1 MSDVNCIF
9 KQIEKILKID
19 TNTEFMVAVF
29 NEIIKCNSS
38 LNENDIFDVLRTFL
52 NNIIKEIDELGTII
66 KNNDGV
72 SISVKNQKML
82 RTCYQI
88 ITSFGISSCLLPGL
102 GISLSKRCATAK
114 SLPTLS
120 LKDTEKYELL
130 VWCTDFLSRSYE
142 VPVLKNIILTF
153 HLSDYL
159 AALIQLAFAP
169 LKKPGDYSNFTMT
182 QEMYDKLLFDK
193 QKYIKTYEY
202 LVNNCFQPMLMKE
215 LLVLQNI
222 TEHPPPMF
230 AKKVI
235 SKEMSKRLTTWG
247 GLLSLIRCFIESH
260 EVDVGV
266 EWKKIEMICKI
277 VTCRHLNLSEED
289 YLSNIVSQLRHIYT
303 MNNKHYLITASSCL
317 LSLYTKYNKS
327 TSVINLLNEVF
338 GSFDHEALLADA
350 LPGTI
355 ILVSQQVQH
364 NIQILQAC
372 TAITQYELPIQ
383 MSKNLYVLYLL
394 RLNCTKTEM
403 KLKLNDII
411 LKIMELLNKSEIK
424 IVIEQILFGLN
435 NHNSHK
441 IIAKEYESGLSV
453 KCVTADFE
461 YPSDEAV
468 IYFIEMFNL
477 ITNNDVVCNIF
488 EACLLKFIELN
499 KENETCD
506 KEAFLLVEDEPEV
519 LNSVSKKCAHML
531 HILSEISATEKV
543 ITILKDKPL
552 LVLDFVESLLLNNIN
567 PINDECCTIALVLL
581 NTIVAN
587 IEKTEDIQTR
597 LNGLM
602 PRLKQLSG
610 ENSSYVNVL
619 SKETLS
625 LIEMECP
632 KADKSAYE
640 KAVSNIYDKLL
651 PVRVHGVIELTK
663 LIDRSDVETISKR
676 HFIFCLFQEQLRHPD
691 SYMYLASVN
700 GIASLA
706 MHCTAEALSIL
717 CREYLEVSPD
727 IRNNESENQNAEL
740 RMKIG
745 DVIVKVTR
753 RLGEMA
759 VVHKTI
765 LLNTMLCACKDD
777 DPLIRTSALSN
788 LAEIALVLNYKIGS
802 ILYELL
808 LCVWDV
814 INGDPALECRRAA
827 VMVLANL
834 IKGLGKDTLV
844 ELNDTLLPIYKTLLK
859 LYKDDDED
867 SLVRLHSQIALE
879 ELNDIVKGFLTQC
892 LPYEKEIS
900 LTTTPNNIIF
910 K

>member
-120 LKDTEKYELL
+120 LKDTDKYELL
-130 VWCTDFLSRSYE
+130 VSCTDFLSRSYE

-182 QEMYDKLLFDK
+182 QELYNKLLFDK

-222 TEHPPPMF
+222 TEHPLPMF

-235 SKEMSKRLTTWG
+235 SKEMSKRLTASG

-289 YLSNIVSQLRHIYT
+289 YLTNIVSQLRHIYT

-327 TSVINLLNEVF
+327 ISVINLLNEVF
-338 GSFDHEALLADA
+338 GSFDNEALLADA

-364 NIQILQAC
+364 NIQILHAC
-372 TAITQYELPIQ
+372 TAITQYELPIH

-453 KCVTADFE
+453 KCVTGDFE

-519 LNSVSKKCAHML
+519 LNSVGKKCAHML
-531 HILSEISATEKV
+531 HILTEISATEKV

-663 LIDRSDVETISKR
+663 LIDKSDVETISKR

>member
-1 MSDVNCIF
+1 
-9 KQIEKILKID
+9 
-19 TNTEFMVAVF
+19 MVAIF
-29 NEIIKCNSS
+29 NEIIKSNTSP
-38 LNENDIFDVLRTFL
+38 NENDIFEVLRTFL

-88 ITSFGISSCLLPGL
+88 ITSFGISTSLLPGL
-102 GISLSKRCATAK
+102 GISLSKRCSTAK

-130 VWCTDFLSRSYE
+130 VLCTDFLSRSYE

-169 LKKPGDYSNFTMT
+169 LKKPGKYTNFTMT
-182 QEMYDKLLFDK
+182 EELYNKLLFDK
-193 QKYIKTYEY
+193 QKYMKMYEY

-230 AKKVI
+230 VKKVI
-235 SKEMSKRLTTWG
+235 SKEMSRRLTTWG

-277 VTCRHLNLSEED
+277 VTCRHLNLSEDD

-303 MNNKHYLITASSCL
+303 MNNKHYLITASSCS
-317 LSLYTKYNKS
+317 LSLYSTYNKS
-327 TSVINLLNEVF
+327 TPVINLVKEVF
-338 GSFDHEALLADA
+338 GSFDHEILLADA

-364 NIQILQAC
+364 NIQILHAC
-372 TAITQYELPIQ
+372 TAITQYELPKHII
-383 MSKNLYVLYLL
+383 SKNLYVLYLL
-394 RLNCTKTEM
+394 RLNCTNTEI
-403 KLKLNDII
+403 KHKLNDII
-411 LKIMELLNKSEIK
+411 LKILELLNKTDIK
-424 IVIEQILFGLN
+424 AVIEQILFGLN
-435 NHNSHK
+435 NHDSHK
-441 IIAKEYESGLSV
+441 VMAKEYNSGLSV

-461 YPSDEAV
+461 YPIDEAV
-468 IYFIEMFNL
+468 IYFIEIFNL
-477 ITNNDVVCNIF
+477 ITNKNVVCNIF
-488 EACLLKFIELN
+488 EACLLIFIELN
-499 KENETCD
+499 QEKDKCNKET
-506 KEAFLLVEDEPEV
+506 FLLVEDEPEL
-519 LNSVSKKCAHML
+519 LNLESKKYAHML
-531 HILSEISATEKV
+531 HILSEISGSKKV
-543 ITILKDKPL
+543 IDALKDNPL
-552 LVLDFVESLLLNNIN
+552 IVLDFVESLLLKNIN

-587 IEKTEDIQTR
+587 IEKTEDIKLR
-597 LNGLM
+597 LSCLM
-602 PRLKQLSG
+602 PRLKQLS
-610 ENSSYVNVL
+610 EEDSSYVNVL

-632 KADKSAYE
+632 KADKSGYE

-663 LIDRSDVETISKR
+663 LIDKSDVETISKR
-676 HFIFCLFQEQLRHPD
+676 HFVFCLFQEQLKHPD

-706 MHCTAEALSIL
+706 MHCTSEALSTL
-717 CREYLEVSPD
+717 CKEYLEISSD
-727 IRNNESENQNAEL
+727 IRNKESENQSAEL

-802 ILYELL
+802 ILYEIL
-808 LCVWDV
+808 LCIWDV

-859 LYKDDDED
+859 LYKDNEED

-879 ELNDIVKGFLTQC
+879 ELNDIVKEFLTQR
-892 LPYEKEIS
+892 LPYEKEIT
-900 LTTTPNNIIF
+900 LTTTPNNISF